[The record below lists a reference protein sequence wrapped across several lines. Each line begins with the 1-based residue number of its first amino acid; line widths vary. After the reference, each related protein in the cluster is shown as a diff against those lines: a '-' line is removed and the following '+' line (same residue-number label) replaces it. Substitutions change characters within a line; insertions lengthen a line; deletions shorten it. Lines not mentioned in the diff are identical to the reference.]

1 MKYRGVK
8 GTNVRLSST
17 IFINTSKT
25 SLKTHSPLSSVFI
38 PFKYKCSHDIYY
50 MYSQKGPGE
59 RFEPSNTSVD
69 LSGRVRRGPTS
80 EKHYASKL
88 SKRSNKSFHWK
99 LAHWKSQK
107 FQNISNIKKK
117 IKIKLYISPC
127 RLDLIIFS
135 RLLWHLSKLCPSS
148 FNFSSARFSSE
159 MLF

>member
-50 MYSQKGPGE
+50 MYSQKQAPANG
-59 RFEPSNTSVD
+59 SNLLWTYPDV
-69 LSGRVRRGPTS
+69 SGVVQL
-80 EKHYASKL
+80 EKTL
-88 SKRSNKSFHWK
+88 CKRIDWSNKSFHWK
-99 LAHWKSQK
+99 LAQWKSQK

-117 IKIKLYISPC
+117 IKIKLNISPC